1 MMKNP
6 YNILRYIVLAITV
19 ALCTNT
25 DAAQNMVKAETAAT
39 LSAKADSAYNSKNY
53 TEAADLYKTIIKEY
67 GVSSDI
73 YYNLGNTYFRMGKI
87 AQSVLAY

>member
-39 LSAKADSAYNSKNY
+39 LSAKADSAYNSKTIPRPQTY
-53 TEAADLYKTIIKEY
+53 T
-67 GVSSDI
+67 
-73 YYNLGNTYFRMGKI
+73 RP
-87 AQSVLAY
+87 